1 MEIESDLIHLR
12 QFYINLQSSKS
23 GDTSMLLDLL
33 ISLCGHFFFFALQA
47 INMTRFCN
55 HFMHVT
61 KWLRPTNTSATIN
74 LLVFK
79 DIIRLVIC

>member
-12 QFYINLQSSKS
+12 QFCINLQSSKS
-23 GDTSMLLDLL
+23 GDTSIVLLDLL
-33 ISLCGHFFFFALQA
+33 ISLCGHFIFALQA

-61 KWLRPTNTSATIN
+61 KWLRPTNTATIN